1 VDEER
6 GESSMNGVSHTT
18 WFRNVI
24 PALRLSLTALVVS
37 ACASQGVQQAS
48 QTPEQRLVERVR
60 QYWEARVRDDIV
72 EQYRFEEPTIREQVS
87 LTAFARGKGAT
98 KILAYEVK
106 GVEVKDSGAVAK
118 VHLRYR
124 ILVSR
129 LAHLPPKEVDLDQ
142 AWVWVEDNWYLRY
155 QSAVGGQ

>member
-1 VDEER
+1 MN
-6 GESSMNGVSHTT
+6 SMLQMT
-18 WFRNVI
+18 WFRRMI
-24 PALRLSLTALVVS
+24 PVLRLSLAALVVS

-60 QYWEARVRDDIV
+60 QYWEARVKEDIV
-72 EQYRFEEPTIREQVS
+72 EQYRFEEPTIRERVS

-118 VHLRYR
+118 VHLNYR
-124 ILVSR
+124 ILVSQ
-129 LAHLPPKEVDLDQ
+129 LAHQQPKEIDLDQ

-155 QSAVGGQ
+155 QPAVREQ